1 MLSRVADSLYWMSR
15 YFERADNIA
24 RVIDATH
31 SLMLNRVEVADDQR
45 WYRGLTAMGL
55 QLEAGNPDPQD
66 AIRRLAADHLLR
78 TSMISCLG
86 AARENASQVREEI
99 SSEMWEQLNRL
110 YHETSALGAAAAD
123 DESVMRLVTAVR
135 QGSYAFHGVS
145 ETTMTHG
152 EGWRFVQLGKYTE
165 RACAVSVLLDAYF
178 SVSTQADDL
187 DWIALLASCGA
198 FDSYTKVFTA
208 DLQPDRV
215 AELLLVYPEFP
226 YSVRY
231 SVERMYQSL
240 KAITA
245 QSSGRPRAQ
254 IGRIIGRL
262 RSSLAFSTVH
272 DLRAGDL
279 HAFLN
284 GVLEQCRAIHSA
296 VYDAYIDY
304 PIESQISFEN

>member
-31 SLMLNRVEVADDQR
+31 SLMLSRVEVATDQR

-55 QLEAGNPDPQD
+55 RIDAEHPDPQE
-66 AIRRLAADHLLR
+66 AIRRLAADPSQR
-78 TSMISCLG
+78 SSMMSCLTL
-86 AARENASQVREEI
+86 ARDNASQVREEI

-110 YHETSALGAAAAD
+110 YHEAGALSAGVED

-165 RACAVSVLLDAYF
+165 RACAVSLLLDAYF
-178 SVSTQADDL
+178 GANTPADDL
-187 DWIALLASCGA
+187 DWIALLASCAA

-231 SVERMYQSL
+231 SVERMYVAL
-240 KAITA
+240 KSITA
-245 QSSGRPRAQ
+245 QSTGRSRAH
-254 IGRIIGRL
+254 IARLIGRL
-262 RSSLAFSTVH
+262 RSSLAFATVGE
-272 DLRAGDL
+272 LRAGDL

-284 GVLEQCRAIHSA
+284 GVLDQCRAIHAA
-296 VYDAYIDY
+296 VHDVYIDY
-304 PIESQISFEN
+304 PIEIAFES

>member
-1 MLSRVADSLYWMSR
+1 MSR

-31 SLMLNRVEVADDQR
+31 SLMLSRVEVAADQR

-55 QLEAGNPDPQD
+55 RIDAVNPDPQD
-66 AIRRLAADHLLR
+66 AIRRLAADASHR
-78 TSMISCLG
+78 SSMMSCLTL
-86 AARENASQVREEI
+86 ARDNASQVREEI

-110 YHETSALGAAAAD
+110 YHEAGALSAGVED
-123 DESVMRLVTAVR
+123 DASVMRLVTAVR

-152 EGWRFVQLGKYTE
+152 EAWRFVQLGKYTE
-165 RACAVSVLLDAYF
+165 RACAVSLLLDAYF
-178 SVSTQADDL
+178 GANTTADDL
-187 DWIALLASCGA
+187 DWIALLASCAA

-208 DLQPDRV
+208 DLQPERV

-231 SVERMYQSL
+231 SVERMYAAL

-245 QSSGRPRAQ
+245 QSPGRPRAH
-254 IGRIIGRL
+254 IARLIGRL
-262 RSSLAFSTVH
+262 RSSLAFATVGE
-272 DLRAGDL
+272 LRAGDL

-284 GVLEQCRAIHSA
+284 GVLDQCRDIHAA
-296 VYDAYIDY
+296 VHDAYIDY
-304 PIESQISFEN
+304 PIEIAFES

>member
-24 RVIDATH
+24 RAIDATH
-31 SLMLNRVEVADDQR
+31 SLMLSRVEVAPDQR
-45 WYRGLTAMGL
+45 WYRALTAMGL
-55 QLEAGNPDPQD
+55 QLEAGNPHPQD
-66 AIRRLAADHLLR
+66 AIRRLAADMTLR
-78 TSMISCLG
+78 TSMVSCLA
-86 AARENASQVREEI
+86 AARENASQIREEI

-110 YHETSALGAAAAD
+110 YHQAAALGAAVAD
-123 DESVMRLVTAVR
+123 DESLMRLVTVVR
-135 QGSYAFHGVS
+135 EGSFAFSGVS

-165 RACAVSVLLDAYF
+165 RACSVSLLLDAYF
-178 SVSTQADDL
+178 GASTQADDL

-231 SVERMYQSL
+231 SVERMYVSL

-245 QSSGRPRAQ
+245 QGAGRPRAQ

-262 RSSLAFSTVH
+262 RSSLAFATVSE
-272 DLRAGDL
+272 LRAGDL

-284 GVLEQCRAIHSA
+284 GVLDQCRAIHAA
-296 VYDAYIDY
+296 VHDAYIDY
-304 PIESQISFEN
+304 PIEIAFES

>member
-15 YFERADNIA
+15 YFERADNTA

-31 SLMLNRVEVADDQR
+31 SLMLSRVEVAMDQR
-45 WYRGLTAMGL
+45 WYRALTAMGL
-55 QLEAGNPDPQD
+55 QADAGNPDPTH
-66 AIRRLAADHLLR
+66 AIRRLAADVTQR
-78 TSMISCLG
+78 SSIIACLA
-86 AARENASQVREEI
+86 AARDNASQVREEI

-110 YHETSALGAAAAD
+110 YHEAVSLSVQVED

-135 QGSYAFHGVS
+135 EGSYAFHGVS

-165 RACAVSVLLDAYF
+165 RACAVSLLLDSYF
-178 SVSTQADDL
+178 GMTAQADDL

-198 FDSYTKVFTA
+198 FDSYCKVFTA

-215 AELLLVYPEFP
+215 AELLLVHPEFP

-231 SVERMYQSL
+231 AIERMYVSL

-245 QSSGRPRAQ
+245 QSPARARTQ
-254 IGRIIGRL
+254 IGRLIGRL
-262 RSSLAFSTVH
+262 RSSLAFATVGE
-272 DLRAGDL
+272 LRAGDL

-284 GVLEQCRAIHSA
+284 GVLEQCRAIHAA
-296 VYDAYIDY
+296 VHDAYIDY
-304 PIESQISFEN
+304 PIEIAFEG

>member
-31 SLMLNRVEVADDQR
+31 SLMLSRVEVATDQR

-66 AIRRLAADHLLR
+66 AIRRLAADVTHR
-78 TSMISCLG
+78 SSMIASLG
-86 AARENASQVREEI
+86 AARDNASQVREEI

-110 YHETSALGAAAAD
+110 YHEAGALGAVVED

-135 QGSYAFHGVS
+135 EGSYAFHGVS

-165 RACAVSVLLDAYF
+165 RACAVSLLLDAYF
-178 SVSTQADDL
+178 GTNTPADDL

-231 SVERMYQSL
+231 SVERMYVSL
-240 KAITA
+240 KSITA
-245 QSSGRPRAQ
+245 QWTGRPRAQ
-254 IGRIIGRL
+254 IGRMIGGR
-262 RSSLAFSTVH
+262 RSSV
-272 DLRAGDL
+272 G
-279 HAFLN
+279 
-284 GVLEQCRAIHSA
+284 
-296 VYDAYIDY
+296 
-304 PIESQISFEN
+304 